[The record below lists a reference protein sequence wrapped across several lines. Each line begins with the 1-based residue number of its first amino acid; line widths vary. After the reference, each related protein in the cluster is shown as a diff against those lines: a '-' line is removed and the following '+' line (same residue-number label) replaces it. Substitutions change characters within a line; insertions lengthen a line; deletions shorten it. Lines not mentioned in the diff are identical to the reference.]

1 VVYTDRLDH
10 RILLCKLREFGLS
23 ESLLQFFES
32 YLGSRKQF
40 VMCNGFRSKE
50 ITVSSGVPQG
60 SVLGPLFFIMFIN
73 DISVNIESN
82 ILMYAD
88 DLKVYRKISNTHD
101 CEMLQRDIIRIQ
113 EWCKCNNLFLN
124 VQKCHAMSYTN
135 KSTTILF
142 DYHIDHCLLTRD
154 NMICDLGITF
164 DTRLTFSNHINVI
177 VSGALR
183 SLGFIIRCTKNFS
196 DIRSLNML
204 YFAFV
209 RSRLEYG
216 SIIWSSNCQ
225 THIQNLE
232 KVQRRFLKFLAHRI
246 DGTYP
251 ERGRSQSELLERFEC
266 QDLKTRRVNASMS
279 FLRNL
284 IHYRIDCS
292 NLLSKLYFLV
302 PRLTSRNHV
311 CFYLPTPR
319 IDVQK
324 HSPLY
329 TMCENYNVHQH
340 AFDIFR

>member
-1 VVYTDRLDH
+1 LSILHARIRL
-10 RILLCKLREFGLS
+10 
-23 ESLLQFFES
+23 FES
-32 YLGSRKQF
+32 ILHLGYKLPVQKWQLRSQDEKAIIQETQLKMQQDFKKMGLIVDVPKPGFGNRNDGNTSRRF
-40 VMCNGFRSKE
+40 FADPDLAAE
-50 ITVSSGVPQG
+50 ITGVG
-60 SVLGPLFFIMFIN
+60 IN
-73 DISVNIESN
+73 
-82 ILMYAD
+82 
-88 DLKVYRKISNTHD
+88 
-101 CEMLQRDIIRIQ
+101 LQ
-113 EWCKCNNLFLN
+113 
-124 VQKCHAMSYTN
+124 
-135 KSTTILF
+135 
-142 DYHIDHCLLTRD
+142 
-154 NMICDLGITF
+154 
-164 DTRLTFSNHINVI
+164 
-177 VSGALR
+177 
-183 SLGFIIRCTKNFS
+183 
-196 DIRSLNML
+196 
-204 YFAFV
+204 
-209 RSRLEYG
+209 
-216 SIIWSSNCQ
+216 IWSSNCQ

-319 IDVQK
+319 IHVQK